1 MEFFNFD
8 RTLSTPPLLEAIFL
22 WKKTMLPKFENIY
35 IYYLLLTKK
44 NQLPRIQCTLQCTT
58 TPSLSRISLTKT
70 KVYDTSVTSHSSHS
84 VQEAHT
90 CHTEI
95 QFHRV
100 GLYQTQH
107 NIQQNSFRIDF
118 ISIEYS
124 TCIKNW
130 LDKYLNIKCICI
142 YMHNSQILLSSF

>member
-8 RTLSTPPLLEAIFL
+8 RTLSTPPLVEAIFL

-35 IYYLLLTKK
+35 IYYLILTKK

-70 KVYDTSVTSHSSHS
+70 KVYDTSVTSYSSES

-90 CHTEI
+90 C
-95 QFHRV
+95 RV

-107 NIQQNSFRIDF
+107 NSDKVFFIQESSFSIYF

-124 TCIKNW
+124 TCIKN
-130 LDKYLNIKCICI
+130 LI
-142 YMHNSQILLSSF
+142 YKI

>member
-35 IYYLLLTKK
+35 IYYLILTKK

-70 KVYDTSVTSHSSHS
+70 KVYDTSVTSYSSES
-84 VQEAHT
+84 VQEAQT
-90 CHTEI
+90 C
-95 QFHRV
+95 RV
-100 GLYQTQH
+100 SLYQTQH
-107 NIQQNSFRIDF
+107 NSDKVFFIQESSFSNFF

-124 TCIKNW
+124 TCIKT
-130 LDKYLNIKCICI
+130 DKINI
-142 YMHNSQILLSSF
+142 